1 MMLDVKKIIQAT
13 TMVTA
18 IALVVKGL
26 GFVEKI
32 LLAYFFGTGIEV
44 DAYLVAYT
52 IPFSAY
58 IVLRE
63 VVEPSFLPT
72 FLRTW
77 RASIRDG
84 WRLFSVVGTLAA
96 AAAGCGDRR
105 WAYCWPSP

>member
-1 MMLDVKKIIQAT
+1 MLDVKRIVQAT
-13 TMVTA
+13 TVVTA
-18 IALVVKGL
+18 IALIVKGL

-63 VVEPSFLPT
+63 VIEPSFLPT
-72 FLRTW
+72 FCTHAGR
-77 RASIRDG
+77 IRSG
-84 WRLFSVVGTLAA
+84 MAGGCSAWLVPCCCYCWAPRLSL
-96 AAAGCGDRR
+96 
-105 WAYCWPSP
+105 AYC